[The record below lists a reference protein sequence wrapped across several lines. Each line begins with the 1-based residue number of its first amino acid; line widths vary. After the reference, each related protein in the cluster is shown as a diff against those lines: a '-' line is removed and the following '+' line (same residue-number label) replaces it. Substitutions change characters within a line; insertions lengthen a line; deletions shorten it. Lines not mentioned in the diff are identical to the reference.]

1 MEKSER
7 EKAYLDTHIKLVT
20 QYETQRDPKKVVTRN
35 VHISNNSL
43 PSSPNGHPCPNW
55 FIQWLKSDAF
65 TLKNLI
71 IYNSYMYQR
80 ERVERC

>member
-43 PSSPNGHPCPNW
+43 PSSPNGHPCPN
-55 FIQWLKSDAF
+55 
-65 TLKNLI
+65 
-71 IYNSYMYQR
+71 
-80 ERVERC
+80 